1 MTDSQWWL
9 AIAPVLDRLIDGR
22 KFPVASRVGS
32 SAGQEFNAA
41 SDPVHAMA
49 FGLEVIL
56 DGVAHLITDRTRG

>member
-1 MTDSQWWL
+1 
-9 AIAPVLDRLIDGR
+9 VLDRLIDGR

-56 DGVAHLITDRTRG
+56 NGVALLITDRTRG